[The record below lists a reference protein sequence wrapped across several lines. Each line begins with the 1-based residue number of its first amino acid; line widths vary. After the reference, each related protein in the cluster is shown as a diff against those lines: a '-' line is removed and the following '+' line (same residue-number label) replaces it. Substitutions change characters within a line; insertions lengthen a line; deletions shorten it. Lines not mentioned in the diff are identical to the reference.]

1 MFQRFDVD
9 NSNSIDHGELTQAL
23 KLLGNAEVSEEDTK
37 AVFHEADVYE
47 NGHLSEKEF
56 IVCLI
61 LGYILGHLK
70 ITKEE
75 ESKEGGEE
83 DAYEGKGQELR
94 WAFNNMIG
102 AYLLF
107 DVDASGDL
115 SRDEVMNQLHNKT
128 GMWLCFVYCFLVCF
142 LCGSIIIITD
152 NSFFSLFFFFCCTGV
167 FADAAVASM
176 LSEDRWRE
184 LDWDGDG
191 IISFR
196 EFIWAFQ
203 SWISLDGEHDEK

>member
-47 NGHLSEKEF
+47 NGLLSEKEF

-70 ITKEE
+70 ITKEEE

-128 GMWLCFVYCFLVCF
+128 GMWLCFVYCFFGCF
-142 LCGSIIIITD
+142 LCGID
-152 NSFFSLFFFFCCTGV
+152 NYNY
-167 FADAAVASM
+167 
-176 LSEDRWRE
+176 
-184 LDWDGDG
+184 
-191 IISFR
+191 
-196 EFIWAFQ
+196 
-203 SWISLDGEHDEK
+203 